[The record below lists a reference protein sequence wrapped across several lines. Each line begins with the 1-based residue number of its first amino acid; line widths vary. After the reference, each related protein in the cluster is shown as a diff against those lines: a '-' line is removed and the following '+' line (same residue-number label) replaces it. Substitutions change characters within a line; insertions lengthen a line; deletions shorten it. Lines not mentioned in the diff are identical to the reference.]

1 MPCACDFLTVLEASK
16 MIAELDFTVTC
27 MLSGPKSLCT
37 SVIGFPSANV
47 YSDRNVLLSLEG
59 LNSYMVTRSLSALVL

>member
-1 MPCACDFLTVLEASK
+1 MPCTCDFLTVLEVRK

-37 SVIGFPSANV
+37 SVIGFLSANV
-47 YSDRNVLLSLEG
+47 YSNRNVLSSLEG
-59 LNSYMVTRSLSALVL
+59 LSSCMVMGALSALVL